1 MTPITRY
8 FKKFLHSSQSS
19 GFLLIFCVLVS
30 LMIANSSAGPAFQQ
44 LLDTQLGTDFMHL
57 RYPVGIWIND
67 GLMAIFF
74 LLVGLEIKREIIEGE
89 LSSLKSASL
98 PIIAAI
104 GGMVVPAGIY
114 LAFNNHTEYE
124 HGWAIPMAT
133 DIAFSLAIISMLGK
147 RAPLSLKIFLAALAI
162 VDDLGAILV
171 IAIFYTDQLQ
181 WVYLGVSAA
190 IVALLVVFNKM
201 GVTKKYMYVLPGIV
215 LWYCMHHSG
224 IHATIAG
231 VLLAF
236 TIPTNESAEVPSPLE
251 IMEQKLHL
259 PVNFL
264 IMPVF
269 ALANTNIM
277 FKEGMVDGLFSSLG
291 YGVILG
297 LVLGKI
303 IGINLFSWI
312 FIKLKI
318 STLPQDTSWS
328 QMMGAGLL
336 AGIGFTMSIFISIL
350 SFKGRVDI
358 QDEAKFAILVASAIS
373 GFAGYVLLKYI
384 GKKREVEAEDQSVVS
399 ESVSEGS
406 ISSAEE

>member
-104 GGMVVPAGIY
+104 GGMLVPAVIY

-181 WVYLGVSAA
+181 WVYLAVSAA
-190 IVALLVVFNKM
+190 IVALLVVFNKI
-201 GVTKKYMYVLPGIV
+201 GVTRKYMYVLPGIV

-384 GKKREVEAEDQSVVS
+384 GKKREAEAED
-399 ESVSEGS
+399 
-406 ISSAEE
+406 